1 MSDTVG
7 GWILDTGA
15 LLAYCNDD
23 TYVRAVVASCR
34 GRGQTLLVCDTA
46 LTTAL
51 DTRPEGFA
59 RLLELR
65 RHPATTLAELTHAD
79 AEHVGALLAYAD
91 GDIEIAHLVHEAT
104 RREWPVLS
112 DRREQLLAVNAT
124 LLVEP
129 V

>member
-1 MSDTVG
+1 VSDTVG

-34 GRGQTLLVCDTA
+34 SRSQTLLVCDTA

-51 DTRPEGFA
+51 DARSDTVA

-65 RHPATTLAELTHAD
+65 RHPTTALAELSHAD
-79 AEHVGALLAYAD
+79 AEHVGALLCRAD

-104 RREWPVLS
+104 RRAWPVLS
-112 DRREQLLAVNAT
+112 DRREQLLAVNST